1 MMKIEDIGFSY
12 REKPVLEKV
21 DLEVKKGEI
30 IGILGPNGC
39 GKTTLLK
46 LLNRNLHPNVGKV
59 LMDGTDLEEIS
70 KRRIARHIAVVP
82 QSNEIRFAFSVRDI
96 VMMGR
101 MPFLDRFQGESL
113 EDARIVDEAMEK
125 TNIKEFSDRL
135 INTMSGGERQRVII
149 ARAIAQR
156 PEIILLDE
164 PTLHLD
170 INHQFEVL
178 ELVNR
183 LSDEEKLTVIIVSH
197 DLPMVVKYCDRIVL
211 IHDHRVFAI
220 GTPEEVLTKENMRI
234 VFNIDALLEYDDTLK
249 TNCVKI
255 IGSCTNRDRTPVPK
269 VE

>member
-1 MMKIEDIGFSY
+1 MLIIEDISFSY
-12 REKPVLEKV
+12 KEKPVLENV
-21 DLEVKKGEI
+21 GLQVIKGEI

-46 LLNRNLHPNVGKV
+46 LLNRNLHPKAGKV
-59 LMDGTDLEEIS
+59 MMEGTDLEKIS

-96 VMMGR
+96 VTMGR
-101 MPFLDRFQGESL
+101 MPFLDRFQGESS
-113 EDARIVDEAMEK
+113 DDMAIVDEAMAK
-125 TNIKEFSDRL
+125 TSITAFADRP

-149 ARAIAQR
+149 ARALAQR

-178 ELVNR
+178 ELMKK
-183 LSDEEKLTVIIVSH
+183 LSDEEDLTVVIVSH

-211 IHDHRVFAI
+211 IHDHKVFAI
-220 GTPEEVLTKENMRI
+220 GTPEEVLTKENMKV
-234 VFNIDALLEYDDTLK
+234 VFNINAVLEYDETLK
-249 TNCVKI
+249 ANAVKI
-255 IGSCTNRDRTPVPK
+255 IGSCNSVR
-269 VE
+269 

>member
-1 MMKIEDIGFSY
+1 MLSIKDIGFSY
-12 REKPVLEKV
+12 RERPVLENV

-46 LLNRNLHPNVGKV
+46 LLNRNLRPNVGRV

-113 EDARIVDEAMEK
+113 EDTRIVDEAMEK
-125 TNIKEFSDRL
+125 TNITVFSDRL

-178 ELVNR
+178 ELVKK
-183 LSDEEKLTVIIVSH
+183 LSDEEDLTVIIVSH

-220 GTPEEVLTKENMRI
+220 GTTEEVLTKENMRI

-255 IGSCTNRDRTPVPK
+255 IGSCMNRDRTPVPK